1 MCLKN
6 TKQKSTYNLERSLKK
21 MVVYFQ
27 IKMKIAI
34 TT

>member
-1 MCLKN
+1 MCLKD
-6 TKQKSTYNLERSLKK
+6 TKQKSTFNFERSLKK

-27 IKMKIAI
+27 IKMKVAI